1 MSVTLKNQDQTDL
14 LLEQVQTALAQKYPL
29 AICGGGSKSFLGHSV
44 QAQTLHVGQHQGIV
58 DYDPS
63 ELVVTVRSGTTITEL
78 SQALHEHGQYLP
90 FEPAHFSGKATV
102 GGVVASGL
110 SGPRRPWVGSV
121 RDYVLGCRVITGD
134 AKHLRF
140 GGQVMKN
147 VAGYDVSRLM
157 AGSMGTLGVITEVSF
172 KLLPVPRRV
181 AARRL
186 SCTPEQSRLLLQ
198 KWQALSYPLSG
209 ALYTEEALHVRLEG
223 GHSSVTQALE
233 AIGGEVEQDGFWEQ
247 LRELSLPFF
256 KDARPLWRVAQA
268 VNAGQAS
275 WPGEALNDWG
285 GSLVWLKS
293 DASRQEIHALA
304 EQQGGHATLYGNA
317 TESGHYA
324 QLAAPLMKFHQQL
337 KDRLDPA
344 RIFNP
349 GRMYP
354 GL

>member
-1 MSVTLKNQDQTDL
+1 MSTTVIDQDHSDL
-14 LLEQVQTALAQKYPL
+14 LLEQVQSALAQRQAL
-29 AICGGGSKSFLGHSV
+29 AIVGGGSKAFLGHSV
-44 QAQTLHVGQHQGIV
+44 DAQPLHVGQHQGIV

-63 ELVVTVRSGTTITEL
+63 ELVVTVRSGTTVSHL
-78 SQALHEHGQYLP
+78 SQALHEQGQYLP
-90 FEPAHFSGKATV
+90 FEPAHFSGKATI

-172 KLLPVPRRV
+172 KLLPLPRRV

-186 SCTPEQSRLLLQ
+186 SCTPGQSRALLQ
-198 KWQALSYPLSG
+198 EWQALSYPLSG
-209 ALYTEEALHVRLEG
+209 ALYTADTLHVRFEG
-223 GHSSVTQALE
+223 GHSSVAQALD
-233 AIGGEVEQDGFWEQ
+233 AIGGEPEQEGFWEQ
-247 LRELSLPFF
+247 LRELDLPFF
-256 KDARPLWRVAQA
+256 ADSRPLWRIAQG
-268 VNAGQAS
+268 VDAGHGD
-275 WPGEALNDWG
+275 WPGAVLNDWG
-285 GSLVWLKS
+285 GAQIWLKS
-293 DASRQEIHALA
+293 DASKQEIHALA
-304 EQQGGHATLYGNA
+304 TQQKGHATLYGSA

-344 RIFNP
+344 KIFNP